1 MKIPNLTGKELFA
14 WLVANKADLIE
25 AKKAT
30 VKHTD
35 ATQFNPAYLPAQEV
49 SKGKYLYEDDEE
61 KGVLKR
67 TIVANTYNWLD
78 SHGDV
83 HLEGIFTSSIEQRK
97 NRPAPHLYD
106 HQFSVLS
113 KVGKPLAYSE
123 RKISWRELG
132 QGKTGM
138 TTALFL
144 ETEIKR
150 SLNEKVFEAYLAG
163 EIDQHSVAMRYI
175 NVSLAVNDE
184 ENYPNEYKVW
194 AEVIGK
200 IANRAEAEKR
210 GYFFAVR
217 EAALLE
223 TSAVLEGS
231 NVLTPTLGNKAE
243 PSDDIQPKTVQPP
256 FALNKEKILRN
267 YL

>member
-1 MKIPNLTGKELFA
+1 MIPNLKGKELFA
-14 WLVANKADLIE
+14 WLVKHKADLIE
-25 AKKAT
+25 AKKAVT
-30 VKHTD
+30 KYADSVH
-35 ATQFNPAYLPAQEV
+35 FNPSSFSSTEV
-49 SKGKYLYEDDEE
+49 AKGKYLYEDDEDS
-61 KGVLKR
+61 GSLKR

-83 HLEGIFTSSIEQRK
+83 HLEGTFTNSIEQRK

-113 KVGKPLAYSE
+113 KVGKPLNYTE

-132 QGKTGM
+132 IGKTGM
-138 TTALFL
+138 TTAVFL
-144 ETEIKR
+144 ESEVKR
-150 SLNEKVFEAYLAG
+150 SMNEKVFEAYLSG

-175 NVSLAVNDE
+175 NVSLAVNDKDD
-184 ENYPNEYKVW
+184 YPNEYKVW

-200 IANRAEAEKR
+200 IGNRPEAEKR

-231 NVLTPTLGNKAE
+231 NVLTPTLGDKAQ
-243 PSDDIQPKTVQPP
+243 PSDDIEPKNVQPP
-256 FALNKEKILRN
+256 FVLNREKILRN
-267 YL
+267 FL